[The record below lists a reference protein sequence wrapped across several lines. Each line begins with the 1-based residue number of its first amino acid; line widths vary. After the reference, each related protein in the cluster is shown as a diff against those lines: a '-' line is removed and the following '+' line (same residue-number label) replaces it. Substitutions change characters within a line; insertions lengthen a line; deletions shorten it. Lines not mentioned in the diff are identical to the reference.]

1 MIINSRGKRIILMQK
16 TAIITG
22 ISGQDGSYLAKF
34 LLSKNY
40 RVIGVRR
47 PNASSD
53 LWRFSELGL
62 NQDVE
67 MLDLNLQDK
76 DDIIAALRKI
86 KPDEIY
92 NLGGQTSVQT
102 SFYSPADAAKFS
114 GLNALILLEALKD
127 SERSI
132 RFYQASSSEMF
143 GASKTS
149 PQNEQSPFQPI
160 SPYAAS
166 KLTAHLGVRN
176 FRNTYGLHAS
186 AGIMFNHE
194 SPMRGLEFV
203 TRKITYTLANIACGS
218 DAVLS
223 LGNIEAR
230 RDWGYAGDYV
240 QAMWAMLQQDNPD
253 EYVIATGKSNS
264 VKSFTH
270 KAAALLGYD
279 IIWEGEAHETCGY
292 DKLSGRLL
300 VNIDTSLYR
309 PIDPD
314 ETVGDFSKA
323 LKKLNWEPRVSF
335 DELIKRMVEAD
346 LKRVQDLR

>member
-102 SFYSPADAAKFS
+102 SFYSPADAAKYS
-114 GLNALILLEALKD
+114 GLNALLLLEALKD
-127 SERSI
+127 TERSI

-149 PQNEQSPFQPI
+149 PQNEQTPFQPI

>member
-16 TAIITG
+16 IAIITG

-102 SFYSPADAAKFS
+102 SFYSPADAAKYS
-114 GLNALILLEALKD
+114 GLNALLLLEALKD
-127 SERSI
+127 TERSI

-335 DELIKRMVEAD
+335 DELIELMVDAD

>member
-102 SFYSPADAAKFS
+102 SFYSPADAAKYS
-114 GLNALILLEALKD
+114 GLNALLLLEALKD
-127 SERSI
+127 TERSI

>member
-102 SFYSPADAAKFS
+102 SFYSPADAAKYS

-240 QAMWAMLQQDNPD
+240 QAMWAMLQQDNTD

-335 DELIKRMVEAD
+335 DELIELMVDAD

>member
-1 MIINSRGKRIILMQK
+1 MGR

-22 ISGQDGSYLAKF
+22 ISGQDGSYLAKL

-40 RVIGVRR
+40 RVLGIRR
-47 PNASSD
+47 PNAASD
-53 LWRFSELGL
+53 LWRFSELGI

-67 MLDLNLQDK
+67 MFDLDLQDK
-76 DDIIAALRKI
+76 EQIISALQKV

-92 NLGGQTSVQT
+92 NLGDQSSVQA
-102 SFYSPADAAKFS
+102 SFYSPADAAQYS
-114 GLNALILLEALKD
+114 GFNALLLLEAVKETD
-127 SERSI
+127 RSI

-143 GASKTS
+143 GASKIS
-149 PQNEQSPFQPI
+149 PQNEQTPFQPI
-160 SPYAAS
+160 SPYGAS
-166 KLTAHLGVRN
+166 KLTAHLGVSN

-194 SPMRGLEFV
+194 SPMRSLEFV
-203 TRKITYTLANIACGS
+203 TRKITYTLANISCG
-218 DAVLS
+218 AETVLS

-230 RDWGYAGDYV
+230 RDWGFAGDYV
-240 QAMWAMLQQDNPD
+240 EAMWAMLQQDEPD
-253 EYVIATGKSNS
+253 DYVIATGNSYS
-264 VKSFTH
+264 VKSFTE
-270 KAAALLGYD
+270 KAADLLGFKL
-279 IIWEGEAHETCGY
+279 IWEGSSENIQGY

-323 LKKLNWEPRVSF
+323 FKKLNWEPRVGF
-335 DELIKRMVEAD
+335 DELIGLMVDAD
-346 LKRVQDLR
+346 LKRVQI

>member
-1 MIINSRGKRIILMQK
+1 M
-16 TAIITG
+16 
-22 ISGQDGSYLAKF
+22 
-34 LLSKNY
+34 
-40 RVIGVRR
+40 
-47 PNASSD
+47 
-53 LWRFSELGL
+53 

>member
-1 MIINSRGKRIILMQK
+1 MGR

-22 ISGQDGSYLAKF
+22 ISGQDGSYLAK
-34 LLSKNY
+34 LLLDKKY
-40 RVIGVRR
+40 RVLGIRR

-53 LWRFSELGL
+53 LWRFSELGI

-67 MLDLNLQDK
+67 MLDLDLQDK
-76 DDIIAALRKI
+76 EQIIATLQKI

-92 NLGGQTSVQT
+92 NLGDQSSVQA
-102 SFYSPADAAKFS
+102 SFYSPADAAKYS
-114 GLNALILLEALKD
+114 GFNALLLLEAVKETD
-127 SERSI
+127 PSI

-143 GASKTS
+143 GASKIS
-149 PQNEQSPFQPI
+149 PQNEQTPFQPI

-166 KLTAHLGVRN
+166 KLTAHLGVGN
-176 FRNTYGLHAS
+176 FRNAYGLHAS

-203 TRKITYTLANIACGS
+203 TRKITYTLTNIACGA
-218 DAVLS
+218 DIVLS
-223 LGNIEAR
+223 LGNIEAK
-230 RDWGYAGDYV
+230 RDWGYACDYV
-240 QAMWAMLQQDNPD
+240 EAMWAMLQQDEPD
-253 EYVIATGKSNS
+253 DYVIATGNSYS
-264 VKSFTH
+264 VKSFTE
-270 KAAALLGYD
+270 KAAACLGFE
-279 IIWEGEAHETCGY
+279 IIWEGDADETRGF
-292 DKLSGRLL
+292 DKLTGRLL

-335 DELIKRMVEAD
+335 EELIGLMVDAD
-346 LKRVQDLR
+346 LKRVQN

>member
-102 SFYSPADAAKFS
+102 SFYSPADAAKYS
-114 GLNALILLEALKD
+114 GLNALLLLEALKD
-127 SERSI
+127 TERSI

-149 PQNEQSPFQPI
+149 PQNEQTPFQPI

-253 EYVIATGKSNS
+253 EYVIATGKSYS

>member
-1 MIINSRGKRIILMQK
+1 MQK

-102 SFYSPADAAKFS
+102 SFYSPADAAKYS
-114 GLNALILLEALKD
+114 GLNALLLLEALKD
-127 SERSI
+127 TERSI

-149 PQNEQSPFQPI
+149 PQNEQTPFQPI

>member
-1 MIINSRGKRIILMQK
+1 MQK
-16 TAIITG
+16 TTIITG
-22 ISGQDGSYLAKF
+22 ISGQDGSYLAKL

-47 PNASSD
+47 PNVSPD
-53 LWRFSELGL
+53 LWRFSELGI
-62 NQDVE
+62 NQDIE
-67 MLDLNLQDK
+67 MLDLDLQDK
-76 DDIIAALRKI
+76 NHIISALQKI

-92 NLGGQTSVQT
+92 NLGDQSSVQA
-102 SFYSPADAAKFS
+102 SFYSPADAAKYS
-114 GLNALILLEALKD
+114 GFNALLLLEAVKETD
-127 SERSI
+127 RSI

-143 GASKTS
+143 GASKIS
-149 PQNEQSPFQPI
+149 PQNEQTPFQPI
-160 SPYAAS
+160 SPYGAS
-166 KLTAHLGVRN
+166 KLTAHLGVGN
-176 FRNTYGLHAS
+176 FRNAYGLHAS

-194 SPMRGLEFV
+194 SPMRSLEFV
-203 TRKITYTLANIACGS
+203 TRKITYTLANISCGVET
-218 DAVLS
+218 VLS
-223 LGNIEAR
+223 LGNIDAR

-240 QAMWAMLQQDNPD
+240 QAMWAILQQDNPD
-253 EYVIATGKSNS
+253 DYVIATGKSNS
-264 VKSFTH
+264 VKSFTS

-335 DELIKRMVEAD
+335 DELIERMVDAD
-346 LKRVQDLR
+346 LKRVRDLR

>member
-102 SFYSPADAAKFS
+102 SFYSPADAAKYS
-114 GLNALILLEALKD
+114 GLNALLLLEALKD
-127 SERSI
+127 TERSI

-149 PQNEQSPFQPI
+149 PQNEQTPFQPI

-240 QAMWAMLQQDNPD
+240 QAMWAMLQQDNTD